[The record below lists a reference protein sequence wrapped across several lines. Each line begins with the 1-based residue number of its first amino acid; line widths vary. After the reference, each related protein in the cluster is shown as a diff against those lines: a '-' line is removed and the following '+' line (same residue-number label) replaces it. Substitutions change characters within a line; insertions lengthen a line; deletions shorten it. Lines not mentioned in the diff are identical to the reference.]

1 MASYSK
7 TEARDWAR
15 EHLVGVANVVIPT
28 VTSDFKGLNERAI
41 RHDVEKCIEH
51 GFAGTLAVSEVV
63 MSIDE
68 YEQSIA
74 WMVDQ
79 AAGRLL
85 IIHHAVFNNLE
96 ENIDAV
102 RRAEAA
108 GADLVLLGYPPYF
121 HPRSLEDVYDYTR
134 AVCDA
139 TNLAVMLFPIP
150 SWGFSRL
157 HPADIPVPLLR
168 RLVDDCTNVA
178 AIKAEGGSPVIM
190 GLIEVHRAFHREV
203 VISCPLEH
211 EYIPLAQL
219 IPIPFCGTNY
229 GAYFGDTLPKIHAL
243 IQAGR
248 FDEATE
254 AFYRLD
260 PARKAF
266 ASVPN
271 FSNGTINRMMWKAEG
286 WLMGYNGGPIRHP
299 TSRVYDRDI
308 AALRRGLQLAGLTPT
323 DDPDEAFF
331 VGRHPV

>member
-1 MASYSK
+1 MTA
-7 TEARDWAR
+7 
-15 EHLVGVANVVIPT
+15 
-28 VTSDFKGLNERAI
+28 DFKRLNEVAI
-41 RHDVEKCIEH
+41 RHDVETSIGH

-96 ENIDAV
+96 ENLDAV

-108 GADLVLLGYPPYF
+108 GAEVVLLGYPPYF
-121 HPRSLEDVYDYTR
+121 HPRSLDEVYDYTK
-134 AVCDA
+134 AICDA
-139 TNLAVMLFPIP
+139 TNLAVILFPIP

-168 RLVDDCTNVA
+168 RLIDDCPNIA
-178 AIKAEGGSPVIM
+178 AIKAEGGSPNIM

-203 VISCPLEH
+203 VIACPLEH

-229 GAYFGDTLPKIHAL
+229 GAYFGDTLPKIHGM

-248 FDEATE
+248 FDEATD

-266 ASVPN
+266 NSVPN

-308 AALRRGLQLAGLTPT
+308 AALRRGLQLAGLTPA
-323 DDPDEAFF
+323 DDPDEDFF
-331 VGRHPV
+331 VGRHPA